1 MNRPRK
7 HDRDLPPC
15 VYLRHGTYYHVK
27 RGKWTPLGRDRRAAL
42 MEYARREGRADGS
55 VADLVDRFLPK
66 LTEKSATATRELY
79 EVAARHVK
87 HAFADFTPDQVTP
100 ADVHE
105 FMDQRSKTPNMANRC
120 LWLLGRVFALAVQ
133 RNIVAANPTAE
144 IDRLP
149 VGKRTRRITA
159 REYAAIYDHASPRL
173 RVVMDLCA
181 LTGQRVGDVLK
192 LRRGDL
198 LDEGIYF
205 RQAKTGAELVVAWKP
220 ELKAAAEAA
229 KALHGRVASMYVLPG
244 RGALPQAYQPISRDW
259 ATACAAAKVADA
271 HIHDLRAMAGTV
283 AKAEGRDPKALL
295 GHKSA
300 RMTERYLRD
309 RELPI
314 VEGPSIGG
322 IRGNRRE
329 TA

>member
-7 HDRDLPPC
+7 HNRDLPPC
-15 VYLRHGTYYHVK
+15 VYLRHGTYYYVK
-27 RGKWTPLGRDRRAAL
+27 RGKWLRLGQDRRAAL
-42 MEYARREGRADGS
+42 MEYARLEGRADGS
-55 VADLVDRFLPK
+55 VADLVDRFMPK
-66 LTEKSATATRELY
+66 LIERSAPATRDLY

-100 ADVHE
+100 GDVHE

-120 LWLLGRVFALAVQ
+120 LWLISRVFALAVQ
-133 RNIVAANPTAE
+133 RNIVPANPAAS

-192 LRRGDL
+192 LRRADL
-198 LDEGIYF
+198 TDDGVYF

-220 ELKAAAEAA
+220 ELKAATDAA
-229 KALHGRVASMYVLPG
+229 KALHGRVASLYVVPG
-244 RGALPQAYQPISRDW
+244 RGALPLAYMPIFRDW
-259 ATACAAAKVADA
+259 QTACIAAKVADA
-271 HIHDLRAMAGTV
+271 HIHDLRALAGTV
-283 AKAEGRDPKALL
+283 AKADGRDPKALL

-314 VEGPSIGG
+314 VDGPSMAA
-322 IRGNRRE
+322 IRNGAKQR
-329 TA
+329 